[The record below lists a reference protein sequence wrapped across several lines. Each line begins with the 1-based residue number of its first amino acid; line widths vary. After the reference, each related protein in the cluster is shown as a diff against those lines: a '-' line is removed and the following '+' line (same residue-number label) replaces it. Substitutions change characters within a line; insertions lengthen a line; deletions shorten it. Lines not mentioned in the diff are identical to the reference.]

1 LYYVDIKG
9 RGDYLIAK
17 KRTKPLKLM
26 KLEVLNERIVQ
37 NHSKMQFIESD
48 FAKYNA
54 GFKGEMSL
62 DFYLKDLNE
71 DDYHIFHDLRLPQSS
86 NEQFYFQIDTLIVH
100 SQFCVLIEV
109 KNLIG
114 NLYFDHQFDQI
125 IRTRDGVD
133 ETFSDPINQV
143 ELQKVQFA
151 KWLRLNKF
159 PEIPLHTLVAITN
172 PKSYIRISP
181 KYGKKS
187 QKIIRGNTLV
197 NKIYGYVSTQQ
208 ENVLLKKDLKRLTKY
223 LIREDTPHNPD
234 ILKNYN
240 IKREE
245 ILTGVFCPKCNT
257 PPMIR
262 IKRTWVC
269 LNCSEESNDAHEK
282 ALQDY
287 ALLFNPQVKNRD
299 IRDFLNIESR
309 SSVKKLLHSM
319 NLKPIG
325 SRKAAIYTLPL
336 PK

>member
-1 LYYVDIKG
+1 M
-9 RGDYLIAK
+9 K

-26 KLEVLNERIVQ
+26 KLEVLNGRIVQ
-37 NHSKMQFIESD
+37 NHSKIHLIGSD
-48 FAKYNA
+48 FAKYQA

-71 DDYHIFHDLRLPQSS
+71 DEYHIFHDLRLPQSS

-100 SQFCVLIEV
+100 SQFCILIEV

-114 NLYFDHQFDQI
+114 NLYFDHQFDQM

-143 ELQKVQFA
+143 ELQKAQFA
-151 KWLRLNKF
+151 KWLKLNKF
-159 PEIPLHTLVAITN
+159 PEIPLHSLVAITN

-197 NKIYGYVSTQQ
+197 NKINGYVSSEQ
-208 ENVLLKKDLKRLTKY
+208 ESVLLKKDLKRLTKY
-223 LIREDTPHNPD
+223 LIREDTPQNPD
-234 ILKNYN
+234 ILRNYS
-240 IKREE
+240 IQREE
-245 ILTGVFCPKCNT
+245 IVTGVFCPKCKK

-262 IKRTWVC
+262 LKRTWLC
-269 LNCSEESNDAHEK
+269 LNCSGKSSNAHEK

-287 ALLFNPQVKNRD
+287 AL
-299 IRDFLNIESR
+299 
-309 SSVKKLLHSM
+309 
-319 NLKPIG
+319 
-325 SRKAAIYTLPL
+325 
-336 PK
+336 